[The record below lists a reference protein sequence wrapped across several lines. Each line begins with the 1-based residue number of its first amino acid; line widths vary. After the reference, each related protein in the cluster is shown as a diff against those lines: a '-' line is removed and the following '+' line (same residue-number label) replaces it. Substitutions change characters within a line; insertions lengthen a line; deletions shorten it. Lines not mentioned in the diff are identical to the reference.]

1 MGSSMSI
8 DGPTEDRQGLFDR
21 RRSSWFLGP
30 ASAAVALHF
39 VGCLGEPYA
48 PPTSCGNGADANKNY
63 TANIEE
69 AYDARVTDVKFDPVF
84 AEIEPSCAGF
94 DSLDVGSTITFAI
107 TSMVENV
114 GCTVHRADAT
124 LPTSVNET
132 GDATHLGGSYAA
144 TFALFHRSVSVR
156 SCTGVVEVKFKAP
169 SGRPSMRRAQ
179 VSRRPSS
186 STGHS
191 RRLRLRSAPRS
202 AGPPEHLSAKTH
214 GQRRL
219 FSSERTRDAAAY
231 VPSRDSGGRRLV

>member
-1 MGSSMSI
+1 MSI

-169 SGRPSMRRAQ
+169 SGRPLDAKS
-179 VSRRPSS
+179 PSQPPPFLVDRS
-186 STGHS
+186 FKTAEASLCPAFGGATG
-191 RRLRLRSAPRS
+191 AFVC
-202 AGPPEHLSAKTH
+202 EDTW
-214 GQRRL
+214 
-219 FSSERTRDAAAY
+219 AAA
-231 VPSRDSGGRRLV
+231 LIQQ